1 MRAPVLALTATF
13 LVASVL
19 AAAPAGA
26 APPAVTSGA
35 FMFETGTSLRAKC
48 RNKAP
53 EYALACTAYIV
64 GVVDGIRKD
73 VFIGRTH
80 PVCWPDRMSADEA
93 RRTVLAYLERWPDQ
107 RTAPASVLVSVA
119 LNERWP
125 CQK

>member
-1 MRAPVLALTATF
+1 MRVLSLILATAL
-13 LVASVL
+13 L
-19 AAAPAGA
+19 AASPTPVA
-26 APPAVTSGA
+26 AQA
-35 FMFETGTSLRAKC
+35 FMFETGTTLLAKC

-73 VFIGRTH
+73 MFIGRARA
-80 PVCWPDRMSADEA
+80 VCWPDRMSADDA
-93 RRTVLAYLERWPDQ
+93 RRTAIAYLERWPDQ
-107 RTAPASVLVSVA
+107 RGGPASVLVSVS